1 MESEDSDN
9 FMTMFKGT
17 DEGLEEKEEEEE
29 AESGL
34 PYLAGELVPG
44 GHFLDLH
51 GAVSCCGC

>member
-9 FMTMFKGT
+9 LMTMFKGT

-34 PYLAGELVPG
+34 SLPG
-44 GHFLDLH
+44 G
-51 GAVSCCGC
+51 GARARRTLSRSSWSC

>member
-9 FMTMFKGT
+9 LMTMFKGT
-17 DEGLEEKEEEEE
+17 DEGLEEKEEEE

>member
-9 FMTMFKGT
+9 LMTMFKGT

-34 PYLAGELVPG
+34 SLPG
-44 GHFLDLH
+44 W
-51 GAVSCCGC
+51 GARARRTLSRSSWSC